1 MGYATLNIRFT
12 PARLARCR
20 KTLLQFL
27 RENRWPIETVEVRLN
42 QDESGCSRQWEV
54 DGDVANIADE
64 IMRYIFFRGHSV
76 EARILVRDGFLH
88 ERPHTRP

>member
-42 QDESGCSRQWEV
+42 QGESGRSRQWEV
-54 DGDVANIADE
+54 DGDVADIAEE
-64 IMRYIFFRGHSV
+64 IMRYISFRGYSV
-76 EARILVRDGFLH
+76 EAKILVHDGSLH
-88 ERPHTRP
+88 EN